1 MNTLLHADEHGL
13 HSGLSH
19 FLEEHLGR
27 FGAFVDEVLLH
38 GILDTLKLVGFLFLT
53 YLLMEFIEHRASD
66 KVRHVMKKAGVCGPL
81 VGGTMGAVP
90 QCGFSAVASNL
101 YTGRVVTLGTL
112 VAVFLSTSDEMIP
125 VLASSG
131 VSAVAILL
139 IVVYKILVGVAVGF
153 AVDGVLRL
161 IGKSKR
167 EIDIDQICEADDC
180 HCEKGILRSALHH
193 TLTVSLFV
201 LICTIAIGALYFFV
215 GEENLSRIMVDIP
228 FVSHLICSVI
238 GLVPNC
244 AASVVL
250 AKFAVSGFIS
260 TGAMI
265 SGLLTGAG
273 AGILVLFRM
282 NKSLRDNL
290 VIVGILVGAGV
301 VFGMIADL
309 IPFLSV

>member
-1 MNTLLHADEHGL
+1 MNTLLHADEHGV
-13 HSGLSH
+13 HSGLSG

-27 FGAFVDEVLLH
+27 FGAFLDEVLLH

-66 KVRHVMKKAGVCGPL
+66 KVKRVMKKTGPCGPL
-81 VGGTMGAVP
+81 VGGAMGAVP

-125 VLASSG
+125 VLASAG
-131 VSAVAILL
+131 ASAITVLL
-139 IVVYKILVGVAVGF
+139 IVVYKVVVGIAVGF

-161 IGKSKR
+161 MGRGKG

-180 HCEKGILRSALHH
+180 HCERGIFRSACHH
-193 TLTVSLFV
+193 TLTVSLFL
-201 LICTIAIGALYFFV
+201 LICTIAINSLYFFV
-215 GEENLSRIMVDIP
+215 GEENISKIMVDIP
-228 FVSHLICSVI
+228 FVSHLICSVV
-238 GLVPNC
+238 GLIPNC

-250 AKFAVSGFIS
+250 AKFAMSGFIS

-273 AGILVLFRM
+273 VGILVLFKM
-282 NKSLRDNL
+282 NKSIKENL
-290 VIVGILVGAGV
+290 AVVGILVGAGV
-301 VFGMIADL
+301 IFGMIADL
-309 IPFLSV
+309 IPFLSL